1 MSIAEQSCAQAP
13 SAAILRHDKLSR
25 IICRGEQCSPVLR
38 ICCKFRIVGGEFFA
52 AEPCCCRGLIT
63 STGEQRSP
71 LHIHRA
77 DMASTAKHP
86 PTGTLTDQH
95 SWQSHHTTT
104 DRSLVFLWALPQSFS
119 LNHCQASLR
128 LCGMGL
134 CSACP
139 W

>member
-13 SAAILRHDKLSR
+13 NVTILRHDKLSR

-86 PTGTLTDQH
+86 LQE
-95 SWQSHHTTT
+95 
-104 DRSLVFLWALPQSFS
+104 L
-119 LNHCQASLR
+119 
-128 LCGMGL
+128 
-134 CSACP
+134 
-139 W
+139 